1 MTIASAQNTGRQV
14 FTATGGQTAFT
25 ITFEFFGIADLKVYK
40 NGTLATYNA
49 NPTTTT
55 TYKVTASNSS
65 SDSAYE
71 FGTGAVITFG
81 SGLTADDKVVVVR
94 RITIERTTDFPVNGT
109 FDITALNTEL
119 DKAVAIFSDNKD
131 QITRSIRLT
140 DGDDTTPTLSIPA
153 TRANKILSFDGS
165 GNVSVSS
172 QPIAGGVTVST
183 LSPGASA
190 TASYNTST
198 GVLALGL
205 PQGATGAQGNPGS
218 DGSDG
223 ADGTGTFNDFTITD
237 GSTSQTISNGNT
249 LTFTAGTNMQV
260 AVSATDTVTITNTA
274 PDPVALAIALG

>member
-14 FTATGGQTAFT
+14 FTASGGQTAFS
-25 ITFEFFGIADLKVYK
+25 ITFEFFSIDDLKVYK
-40 NGTLATYNA
+40 NNVLATYNA

-71 FGTGAVITFG
+71 FGTGATITFG
-81 SGLTADDKVVVVR
+81 SGLTANDKVVVVR
-94 RITIERTTDFPVNGT
+94 RITIERTTDFPVNGA
-109 FDITALNTEL
+109 FDVTALNTEL

-140 DGDDTTPTLSIPA
+140 DGDDTTPTLSVPA

-205 PQGATGAQGNPGS
+205 PQGATGATGAAGA

-223 ADGTGTFNDFTITD
+223 ADGTGTMNNFSITD

>member
-14 FTATGGQTAFT
+14 FTATGGQTAFS
-25 ITFEFFGIADLKVYK
+25 ITFEFFAIDDLKVYK
-40 NGTLATYNA
+40 NGSLATYNA

-71 FGTGAVITFG
+71 FGTGATITFG
-81 SGLTADDKVVVVR
+81 SGLTANDKVVVVR
-94 RITIERTTDFPVNGT
+94 RITIERTTDFPVNGA
-109 FDITALNTEL
+109 FDVTALNTEL

-140 DGDDTTPTLSIPA
+140 DGDDTTPTLSVPA

-205 PQGATGAQGNPGS
+205 PQGATGATGAAGA
-218 DGSDG
+218 DG
-223 ADGTGTFNDFTITD
+223 ADGTGTMNNFSITD

>member
-14 FTATGGQTAFT
+14 FTASGGQTAFN
-25 ITFEFFGIADLKVYK
+25 ITFEFFAIDDLKVYK
-40 NGTLATYNA
+40 NNVLATYNA

-71 FGTGAVITFG
+71 FGTGATITFG
-81 SGLTADDKVVVVR
+81 SGLTANDKVVVVR
-94 RITIERTTDFPVNGT
+94 RITIERTTDFPVNGA
-109 FDITALNTEL
+109 FDVTALNTEL

-140 DGDDTTPTLSIPA
+140 DGDDTSPTLSIPA
-153 TRANKILSFDGS
+153 TRADKILSFDGS

-190 TASYNTST
+190 TASYNTTT
-198 GVLALGL
+198 GVLALGI
-205 PQGATGAQGNPGS
+205 PQGATGATGAA
-218 DGSDG
+218 G
-223 ADGTGTFNDFTITD
+223 ADGTGTFDSFTISDGSTTQTITD
-237 GSTSQTISNGNT
+237 GNT

>member
-1 MTIASAQNTGRQV
+1 MATISIADNDARKQYTQAVTANSTQLTIDFPFFSLDDINVIVTNTSGVDTTLSRG
-14 FTATGGQTAFT
+14 TGTGTFAVTGAAVDDGFSGGDITLGDTYPSGTKFT
-25 ITFEFFGIADLKVYK
+25 IFRD
-40 NGTLATYNA
+40 
-49 NPTTTT
+49 
-55 TYKVTASNSS
+55 
-65 SDSAYE
+65 
-71 FGTGAVITFG
+71 
-81 SGLTADDKVVVVR
+81 
-94 RITIERTTDFPVNGT
+94 ITIERTTDFPVNGT

-140 DGDDTTPTLSIPA
+140 DGDDTTPTLSVPA

-198 GVLALGL
+198 GVLALGI
-205 PQGATGAQGNPGS
+205 PQGATGATGAAGA
-218 DGSDG
+218 DG
-223 ADGTGTFNDFTITD
+223 ADGTGTFDSFTISDGSTTQTITD
-237 GSTSQTISNGNT
+237 GNT

>member
-1 MTIASAQNTGRQV
+1 MTIASAHNTGRQV
-14 FTATGGQTAFT
+14 FTATGGHTAFT

-153 TRANKILSFDGS
+153 TRADKILSFDGS

-190 TASYNTST
+190 TASYNTTT

-205 PQGATGAQGNPGS
+205 PQGATGATGAAGA
-218 DGSDG
+218 DGADG
-223 ADGTGTFNDFTITD
+223 ADGTGTMNNFSITD

>member
-14 FTATGGQTAFT
+14 FTATGGQTAFS
-25 ITFEFFGIADLKVYK
+25 ITFEFFAIDDLKVYK
-40 NGTLATYNA
+40 NGSLATYNA

-71 FGTGAVITFG
+71 FGTGATITFG
-81 SGLTADDKVVVVR
+81 SGLTANDKVVVVR

-140 DGDDTTPTLSIPA
+140 DGDDTTPTLLIPA
-153 TRANKILSFDGS
+153 TRADKILSFDGS

-205 PQGATGAQGNPGS
+205 PQGATGATGAAGA
-218 DGSDG
+218 DG
-223 ADGTGTFNDFTITD
+223 ADGTGTMNNFSITD

>member
-71 FGTGAVITFG
+71 FGTGATITFG
-81 SGLTADDKVVVVR
+81 SGLTANDKVVVVR

-153 TRANKILSFDGS
+153 TRADKILSFDGS

-190 TASYNTST
+190 TASYNTTT

-205 PQGATGAQGNPGS
+205 PQGATGATGAAGA
-218 DGSDG
+218 DGADG
-223 ADGTGTFNDFTITD
+223 ADGTGTMNNFSITD

>member
-1 MTIASAQNTGRQV
+1 MYKRQ
-14 FTATGGQTAFT
+14 
-25 ITFEFFGIADLKVYK
+25 
-40 NGTLATYNA
+40 
-49 NPTTTT
+49 
-55 TYKVTASNSS
+55 S
-65 SDSAYE
+65 
-71 FGTGAVITFG
+71 
-81 SGLTADDKVVVVR
+81 
-94 RITIERTTDFPVNGT
+94 
-109 FDITALNTEL
+109 
-119 DKAVAIFSDNKD
+119 IFSDNKD

-153 TRANKILSFDGS
+153 TRANKVLSFDGS
-165 GNVSVSS
+165 GNVSVSA

-205 PQGATGAQGNPGS
+205 PQGATGAAGA

-223 ADGTGTFNDFTITD
+223 ADGTGTMNNFSITD

>member
-40 NGTLATYNA
+40 IGTLATYNA

-140 DGDDTTPTLSIPA
+140 DGDDTTPTLSVPA

-198 GVLALGL
+198 GVLALGI
-205 PQGATGAQGNPGS
+205 PQGATGATGAAGA
-218 DGSDG
+218 DG
-223 ADGTGTFNDFTITD
+223 ADGTGTFDSFTISDGSTTQTITD
-237 GSTSQTISNGNT
+237 GNT

>member
-1 MTIASAQNTGRQV
+1 MYKRQ
-14 FTATGGQTAFT
+14 
-25 ITFEFFGIADLKVYK
+25 
-40 NGTLATYNA
+40 
-49 NPTTTT
+49 
-55 TYKVTASNSS
+55 S
-65 SDSAYE
+65 
-71 FGTGAVITFG
+71 
-81 SGLTADDKVVVVR
+81 
-94 RITIERTTDFPVNGT
+94 
-109 FDITALNTEL
+109 
-119 DKAVAIFSDNKD
+119 IFSDNKD

-153 TRANKILSFDGS
+153 TRANKVLSFDGS
-165 GNVSVSS
+165 GNVSVSA

-205 PQGATGAQGNPGS
+205 PQGATGATGAAGA

-223 ADGTGTFNDFTITD
+223 ADGTGTMNNFSITD

>member
-81 SGLTADDKVVVVR
+81 SGLTANDKVVVVR

-153 TRANKILSFDGS
+153 TRADKILSFDGS
-165 GNVSVSS
+165 GNVSVST
-172 QPIAGGVTVST
+172 QPLAGGVTVST

-205 PQGATGAQGNPGS
+205 PQGATGATGAAGA
-218 DGSDG
+218 DG
-223 ADGTGTFNDFTITD
+223 ADGTGTMNNFSITD

>member
-14 FTATGGQTAFT
+14 FTASGGQTAFT

-71 FGTGAVITFG
+71 FCTGATITFG

-140 DGDDTTPTLSIPA
+140 DGDDTTPTLSVPA
-153 TRANKILSFDGS
+153 TRADKILSFDSS

-205 PQGATGAQGNPGS
+205 PQGATGATGAAGSGNMDDFTIS
-218 DGSDG
+218 DGS
-223 ADGTGTFNDFTITD
+223 TTQTIT
-237 GSTSQTISNGNT
+237 NGNT

>member
-71 FGTGAVITFG
+71 FGTGATITFG

-94 RITIERTTDFPVNGT
+94 RITIDRTTDFPVNGT

-140 DGDDTTPTLSIPA
+140 DGDDTTPTLSVPA

-172 QPIAGGVTVST
+172 QPIAGGVTV
-183 LSPGASA
+183 P
-190 TASYNTST
+190 
-198 GVLALGL
+198 
-205 PQGATGAQGNPGS
+205 
-218 DGSDG
+218 
-223 ADGTGTFNDFTITD
+223 
-237 GSTSQTISNGNT
+237 
-249 LTFTAGTNMQV
+249 
-260 AVSATDTVTITNTA
+260 
-274 PDPVALAIALG
+274 

>member
-81 SGLTADDKVVVVR
+81 SGLTANDKVVVVR

-140 DGDDTTPTLSIPA
+140 DGDDTTPTLLIPA
-153 TRANKILSFDGS
+153 TRADKILSFDGS

-205 PQGATGAQGNPGS
+205 PQGATGATGAAGA

-223 ADGTGTFNDFTITD
+223 ADGTGTMNNFSITD

>member
-1 MTIASAQNTGRQV
+1 MI
-14 FTATGGQTAFT
+14 
-25 ITFEFFGIADLKVYK
+25 LKVYK
-40 NGTLATYNA
+40 NNVLATYNA

-71 FGTGAVITFG
+71 FGTGATITFG
-81 SGLTADDKVVVVR
+81 SGLTANDKVVVVR
-94 RITIERTTDFPVNGT
+94 RITIERTTDFPVNGA

-140 DGDDTTPTLSIPA
+140 DGDDTTPTLSVPA

-198 GVLALGL
+198 GVLALGI
-205 PQGATGAQGNPGS
+205 PQGATGATGAA
-218 DGSDG
+218 G
-223 ADGTGTFNDFTITD
+223 ADGTGTFDSFTISDGSTTQTITD
-237 GSTSQTISNGNT
+237 GNT

>member
-14 FTATGGQTAFT
+14 FTATGGQTAFS
-25 ITFEFFGIADLKVYK
+25 ITFEFFAIDDLKVYK
-40 NGTLATYNA
+40 NDVLATYNA

-71 FGTGAVITFG
+71 FGTGATITFG
-81 SGLTADDKVVVVR
+81 SGLTANDKVVVVR

-140 DGDDTTPTLSIPA
+140 DGDDTTPTLSVPA

-198 GVLALGL
+198 GVLALGI
-205 PQGATGAQGNPGS
+205 PQGATGATGAAGA
-218 DGSDG
+218 DGADG
-223 ADGTGTFNDFTITD
+223 ADGTGTFDSFIISDGSTTQTITD
-237 GSTSQTISNGNT
+237 GNT

>member
-71 FGTGAVITFG
+71 FGTGATITFG
-81 SGLTADDKVVVVR
+81 SGLTANDKVVVVR

-190 TASYNTST
+190 TASYNTTT

-205 PQGATGAQGNPGS
+205 PQGATGATGAAGA
-218 DGSDG
+218 DGADG
-223 ADGTGTFNDFTITD
+223 ADGTGTMNNFSITD

>member
-14 FTATGGQTAFT
+14 FTASGGQTAFS
-25 ITFEFFGIADLKVYK
+25 ITFEFFAIDDLKVYK
-40 NGTLATYNA
+40 NGSLATYNA

-71 FGTGAVITFG
+71 FGTGATITFG
-81 SGLTADDKVVVVR
+81 SGLTANDKVVVVR

-140 DGDDTTPTLSIPA
+140 DGDDTTPTLSVPA

-205 PQGATGAQGNPGS
+205 PQGATGATGAA
-218 DGSDG
+218 G
-223 ADGTGTFNDFTITD
+223 ADGTGTFDSFTISD
-237 GSTSQTISNGNT
+237 GSTTQTITNGNT

>member
-14 FTATGGQTAFT
+14 FTASGGQTAFT

-40 NGTLATYNA
+40 NGVLATYNA

-81 SGLTADDKVVVVR
+81 SGLTANDKVVVVR

-140 DGDDTTPTLSIPA
+140 DGDDTTPTLSVPA

-198 GVLALGL
+198 GVLALGI
-205 PQGATGAQGNPGS
+205 PQGATGATGAAGSGNMDDFTIS
-218 DGSDG
+218 DGS
-223 ADGTGTFNDFTITD
+223 TTQTIT
-237 GSTSQTISNGNT
+237 NGNT

>member
-14 FTATGGQTAFT
+14 FTASGGQTAFN
-25 ITFEFFGIADLKVYK
+25 ITFEFFAIDDLKVYK
-40 NGTLATYNA
+40 NNVLATYNA

-71 FGTGAVITFG
+71 FGTGATITFG
-81 SGLTADDKVVVVR
+81 SGLTANDKVVVVR
-94 RITIERTTDFPVNGT
+94 RITIERTTDFPVNGA
-109 FDITALNTEL
+109 FDVTALNTEL

-140 DGDDTTPTLSIPA
+140 DGDDTSPTLSIPA
-153 TRANKILSFDGS
+153 TRADKILSFDGS

-198 GVLALGL
+198 GVLALGI
-205 PQGATGAQGNPGS
+205 PQGATGAT
-218 DGSDG
+218 G
-223 ADGTGTFNDFTITD
+223 AAGQDGTGTFDSFTISDGSTTQTITD
-237 GSTSQTISNGNT
+237 GNT

>member
-140 DGDDTTPTLSIPA
+140 DGDDTTPTLSVPA

-165 GNVSVSS
+165 GNVSVST
-172 QPIAGGVTVST
+172 QPLAGGVTVST

-205 PQGATGAQGNPGS
+205 PQGATGATGAAGA
-218 DGSDG
+218 DG
-223 ADGTGTFNDFTITD
+223 ADGTGTMNNFSITD